1 MCIRHVYECDV
12 CQRSFPIPLAAPLFL
27 SSVFQP
33 WQDWMLSVQRQ
44 MVRAFGGLP
53 QTSPQ
58 RIQRRS
64 RDSVTDV
71 MCKNQW
77 CQRRNAAGYESCLT
91 MSDPCWFCLRFGHQD
106 LCYNLPVKTYCLD
119 CVSSGAASPSFP
131 LKKIFRRQQQLQRD
145 YLYTDAFCQNDS
157 QNAQLDSEVRVNQA
171 VKIILRDRLAALH
184 K

>member
-12 CQRSFPIPLAAPLFL
+12 CQRSFPLPLGPPSFL

-64 RDSVTDV
+64 RDPVTDV
-71 MCKNQW
+71 LCKNQW
-77 CQRRNAAGYESCLT
+77 CQRRSEAGYQSCLT

>member
-12 CQRSFPIPLAAPLFL
+12 CQRSFPIPLAAPSFL

-64 RDSVTDV
+64 RDPVTDV
-71 MCKNQW
+71 LCKNQW
-77 CQRRNAAGYESCLT
+77 CQRRSEAGYQSCLT

>member
-12 CQRSFPIPLAAPLFL
+12 CQRSFPLPLGPPSFL

-71 MCKNQW
+71 LCKNQW
-77 CQRRNAAGYESCLT
+77 CQRRSEAGYQSCLT

-119 CVSSGAASPSFP
+119 CVSSGAASPPFP

>member
-12 CQRSFPIPLAAPLFL
+12 CQRSFPLPLGPPSFL

-71 MCKNQW
+71 LCKNQW
-77 CQRRNAAGYESCLT
+77 CQRRSEAGYQSCLT

>member
-12 CQRSFPIPLAAPLFL
+12 CQRSFPLPLGPPPFL
-27 SSVFQP
+27 SSVFKP
-33 WQDWMLSVQRQ
+33 WQDWLLSIQRR
-44 MVRAFGGLP
+44 MVGTLGG
-53 QTSPQ
+53 SPSQ
-58 RIQRRS
+58 PFQRRS

-71 MCKNQW
+71 LCKNQW
-77 CQRRNAAGYESCLT
+77 CQRRSEAGYQSCLT

-106 LCYNLPVKTYCLD
+106 LCYNLPVKTFCLD

>member
-12 CQRSFPIPLAAPLFL
+12 CQRSFPLPLGPPSFL

-33 WQDWMLSVQRQ
+33 WQDWLLSVQRQ
-44 MVRAFGGLP
+44 MVGAFGGLP

-64 RDSVTDV
+64 RDPVTDV
-71 MCKNQW
+71 LCKNQW
-77 CQRRNAAGYESCLT
+77 CQRRSEAGYQSCLT

>member
-12 CQRSFPIPLAAPLFL
+12 CQRSFPLPLGPPPFL
-27 SSVFQP
+27 SSVFKP
-33 WQDWMLSVQRQ
+33 WQDWLLSIQRR
-44 MVRAFGGLP
+44 MVGTLGG
-53 QTSPQ
+53 SPSQ
-58 RIQRRS
+58 PFQRRS
-64 RDSVTDV
+64 RDPVTDV
-71 MCKNQW
+71 LCKNQW
-77 CQRRNAAGYESCLT
+77 CQRRNEAGYESCLT

-106 LCYNLPVKTYCLD
+106 FCYNLPVKTYCLD
-119 CVSSGAASPSFP
+119 CVNSGAASPSFP

>member
-12 CQRSFPIPLAAPLFL
+12 CQRSFPLPLGPPSFL

-53 QTSPQ
+53 QTSLQ

-64 RDSVTDV
+64 RDPVTDV
-71 MCKNQW
+71 LCKNQW
-77 CQRRNAAGYESCLT
+77 CQRRSEAGYQSCLT

-171 VKIILRDRLAALH
+171 VKLILRDRLAALH

>member
-12 CQRSFPIPLAAPLFL
+12 CQRSFPLPLGPPSFL

-33 WQDWMLSVQRQ
+33 WQDWLLSVQRQ
-44 MVRAFGGLP
+44 MVGAFGGLP

-71 MCKNQW
+71 LCKNQW
-77 CQRRNAAGYESCLT
+77 CQRRSEAGYQSCLT